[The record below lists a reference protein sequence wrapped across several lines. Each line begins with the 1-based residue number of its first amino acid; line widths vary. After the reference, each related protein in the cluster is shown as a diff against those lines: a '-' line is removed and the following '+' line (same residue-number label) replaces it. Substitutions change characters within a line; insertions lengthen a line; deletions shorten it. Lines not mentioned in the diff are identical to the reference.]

1 MVGRQ
6 PSRRSSLLARS
17 IRFSMSRMP
26 SKYSFSLWWSSRL
39 TRGLR
44 PADSRLHRVEDA
56 AIEGPAGAVADEA
69 IEGARRVDLLGRRL
83 ARRDPRQARAV
94 DHRQPVFEPQLV
106 GLDAEHEARDRGLVA
121 DGVGDDLI
129 HRRAGPDHVG
139 IEADRRARE
148 QVHAAEVRAGRDER
162 RLVVQPADEDH
173 VLAVRQHR
181 RQAGPELHRRAGALG
196 PPVRRLDAVREEHDA
211 EAQRR
216 TRGGLARGASSGR
229 RGAFLRQQRHRL
241 EPGQRQGDADAAEEV
256 TPGVVERRTAM
267 AHGLFSAPED
277 VGDSGPCDGTS
288 AGGMS
293 APRARLRNW
302 RLVTTRVARSV
313 KVASPPAFT
322 ISPIRRRSD
331 GQRVAAR
338 ARSRSSCATAWS
350 APCGPASAGSRAGR
364 RRRR

>member
-1 MVGRQ
+1 M
-6 PSRRSSLLARS
+6 RRAPAFEALLLAGALDPLLDVADALEVLVQLVVVVAADARLEAR
-17 IRFSMSRMP
+17 RF
-26 SKYSFSLWWSSRL
+26 
-39 TRGLR
+39 
-44 PADSRLHRVEDA
+44 RLHRVEDA
-56 AIEGPAGAVADEA
+56 AIEGAAGAVADEA

-94 DHRQPVFEPQLV
+94 DHREPVLEPQLV

-129 HRRAGPDHVG
+129 HRRAGADHVG

-162 RLVVQPADEDH
+162 RLAVQPADEDH

-216 TRGGLARGASSGR
+216 PAGGLARGAGGGR

-241 EPGQRQGDADAAEEV
+241 EPRQRQGDADAAEEV
-256 TPGVVERRTAM
+256 TPGVVEGT
-267 AHGLFSAPED
+267 D
-277 VGDSGPCDGTS
+277 GDGSWVVLGP
-288 AGGMS
+288 
-293 APRARLRNW
+293 
-302 RLVTTRVARSV
+302 
-313 KVASPPAFT
+313 
-322 ISPIRRRSD
+322 
-331 GQRVAAR
+331 
-338 ARSRSSCATAWS
+338 
-350 APCGPASAGSRAGR
+350 
-364 RRRR
+364 